1 MVDAVTNSAA
11 ESQLLSPLPWQQS
24 LWARL
29 LDQHQQNRLPHAL
42 LICAAAGMGKE
53 QLAIALGQYL
63 LCQQPENGQA
73 CGHCKSCLLSDQGTH
88 PDLVRIAPDDVG
100 KPIKVDQIRALVET
114 ITRSAQQ
121 GGYRVVVLGPAEEM
135 NVNAANALLKVLEEP
150 GDQTLFALYSHRP
163 GRVMATIRSRCQ
175 SLSLP
180 VPDTDAACDWLRQQA
195 GFDGEPLEQLR
206 LAGGAPMAALAQALE
221 GQDEQRKT
229 LYQTLKLIATQQLG
243 PTQGSEKL
251 AKLSLAAVLDWWLAL
266 VQDTL
271 RYRLTDDADGI
282 NTLTA
287 QKLIIGLSRRVNE
300 QQMFEFADRIQQYR
314 VNLMSRNN
322 PNERLLLEDLLI
334 RWGNLTNRR

>member
-1 MVDAVTNSAA
+1 MDAET
-11 ESQLLSPLPWQQS
+11 ETQLRLPLPWQKEV
-24 LWARL
+24 WGRL

-42 LICAAAGMGKE
+42 LFCASAGMGKE

-63 LCQQPENGQA
+63 LCQQPVEGNA
-73 CGHCKSCLLSDQGTH
+73 CGHCKSCLLSRQGTH
-88 PDLVRIAPDDVG
+88 PDLVRIGPEDVG

-121 GGYRVVVLGPAEEM
+121 GGYRVVVLGPAEDM

-150 GDQTLFALYSHRP
+150 GDRTLFALYSHRP

-175 SLSLP
+175 SLSLTTP
-180 VPDTDAACDWLRQQA
+180 QIDSTCDWLRQQP
-195 GFDGEPLEQLR
+195 GFEGDPQEQLR
-206 LAGGAPMAALAQALE
+206 LAGGAPLAALAQARE
-221 GQDEQRKT
+221 GQAELRKT
-229 LYQTLKLIATQQLG
+229 LYQTLKLIAMQQLG
-243 PTQGSEKL
+243 PTQGSEQL
-251 AKLSLAAVLDWWLAL
+251 AKLPLGALLEWWTAL
-266 VQDTL
+266 VQDIL
-271 RYRLTDDADGI
+271 RYRLTDNAEGI

-287 QKLIIGLSRRVNE
+287 QKLVIGLSRRVNE